1 MLACGTQIFPPEPF
15 CFLACVWLWG
25 SGRSEIS
32 AQSRSWGVPL
42 SRPCYFAFPV
52 PPGLTP
58 VGPESQIQYFMVG
71 EPTVTKDYIAL
82 DINVSVSLSAQ
93 PRVFWKI
100 LHRLEE
106 A

>member
-1 MLACGTQIFPPEPF
+1 M
-15 CFLACVWLWG
+15 
-25 SGRSEIS
+25 
-32 AQSRSWGVPL
+32 
-42 SRPCYFAFPV
+42 
-52 PPGLTP
+52 
-58 VGPESQIQYFMVG
+58 GPESQIQYFMVG